1 MAKTDKVKIEF
12 TKKELQKL
20 HFLLAVAHRELNA
33 KGIKDKEFFNDIV
46 SPVYEWEVFFSNCLK
61 RG

>member
-1 MAKTDKVKIEF
+1 MPKNDKVKIEF
-12 TKKELQKL
+12 TKNELRKL
-20 HFLLAVAHRELNA
+20 HFLLSVAHRELNK
-33 KGIKDKEFFNDIV
+33 KGSKDKEFFNDIV